1 MKDRVLIFDK
11 LMIGS
16 GMVALVLAGVL
27 ALYVFANAPAKA
39 HAAAPATGAQLPAT
53 TTSYQPQN
61 EEFTVTV
68 VPLLVHEQSGFFDY
82 LNEDFAQGGLL
93 FDKEVWGFAPS
104 TLVVYQGDRVTLHVY
119 NPGDDPHTFTM
130 AGLGVN
136 ANLRPRAM
144 KTLRFTASK
153 VGVSSFMCDVAEH
166 DPFMW
171 GEVVVLPG
179 SAA

>member
-16 GMVALVLAGVL
+16 GMLALILAGVL
-27 ALYVFANAPAKA
+27 ALYVFDNAPGRANP
-39 HAAAPATGAQLPAT
+39 APATAGTHVTAT
-53 TTSYQPQN
+53 TTSYKPQS

-82 LNEDFAQGGLL
+82 LNQDFAKGGLL
-93 FDKEVWGFAPS
+93 FNKEVWGFAPS

-130 AGLGVN
+130 MALDVN
-136 ANLRPRAM
+136 QNLKPRGM
-144 KTLRFTASK
+144 KTIRFTASK
-153 VGVSSFMCDVAEH
+153 VGVFSFMCDVAEH

-179 SAA
+179 TAA